1 MELINQI
8 KEEAKKFFL
17 TARGSHDWSHTER
30 VYNLALHIG
39 KKEGADMEILSIAAI
54 LHDIGRDC
62 ETRSKG
68 LVCHAEKGASM
79 AEELL
84 KKYNIPSEKIE
95 AIVHCI
101 STHRFRSNKTPDS
114 REGMILFDADKLDST
129 GAVGIGR
136 AFLFAGETGAK
147 LHNKDVDIYK
157 TLPYTED
164 DTAWREFN
172 FKLNKIKDKM
182 LTDEGKRIA
191 LERHRFMADFFD
203 RLNDEV
209 DGLL

>member
-1 MELINQI
+1 MDLINQI
-8 KEEAKKFFL
+8 KEEAKKNFL
-17 TARGSHDWSHTER
+17 NARGSHDWSHTER
-30 VYNLALHIG
+30 VYNLAVHIG
-39 KKEGADMEILSIAAI
+39 KKEGADMEILSVAAL

-62 ETRSKG
+62 ESKSKG
-68 LVCHAEKGASM
+68 FVCHAEKGASM

-84 KKYNIPSEKIE
+84 KKYNIPSGKIE

-101 STHRFRSNKTPDS
+101 STHRFRGNKCPS
-114 REGMILFDADKLDST
+114 SLEGRILFDADKLDSI

-147 LHNKDVDIYK
+147 LHNKDIDISK
-157 TLPYTED
+157 TLPYTQE
-164 DTAWREFN
+164 DTAWREFI

-182 LTDEGKRIA
+182 LTEEGKRIA
-191 LERHRFMADFFD
+191 MGRHRVMVDFFD
-203 RLNDEV
+203 RLNMEV

>member
-17 TARGSHDWSHTER
+17 NARGSHDWSHTER
-30 VYNLALHIG
+30 VYNLAIHIG
-39 KKEGADMEILSIAAI
+39 EKEGADMEILSVAAL

-62 ETRSKG
+62 ESKSKG

-84 KKYNIPSEKIE
+84 KKYNIPSERID

-101 STHRFRSNKTPDS
+101 ATHRFRGNKIPS
-114 REGMILFDADKLDST
+114 SVEGRILFDADKLDSI

-147 LHNKDVDIYK
+147 LHNKDVDIRK

-172 FKLNKIKDKM
+172 VKLNKIKDKM
-182 LTDEGKRIA
+182 LTCEGKRIA
-191 LERHRFMADFFD
+191 LERHRVMVDFFE
-203 RLNDEV
+203 RLNREV

>member
-8 KEEAKKFFL
+8 KEEAKNFFL
-17 TARGSHDWSHTER
+17 TSRGSHDWSHTER

-39 KKEGADMEILSIAAI
+39 KKEGADMEILSIAAL

-62 ETRSKG
+62 ESKSKG
-68 LVCHAEKGASM
+68 LICHAEKGASM
-79 AEELL
+79 AEALL
-84 KKYNIPSEKIE
+84 KKYNISSEKIE

-101 STHRFRSNKTPDS
+101 LTHRFRGNKIPS
-114 REGMILFDADKLDST
+114 SVEGKILFDADKLDST

-147 LHNKDVDIYK
+147 LHNKDVDIHK

-172 FKLNKIKDKM
+172 VKLNKIKDKM

-191 LERHRFMADFFD
+191 RERHKVMVDFFD
-203 RLNDEV
+203 RLNREV
-209 DGLL
+209 DGLS